1 MLKNDTKINKAE
13 TMNVALKINFSN
25 PRLVKEDVPPPQ
37 DLAKP
42 VPLDCINIMTT
53 RIIAKSIC
61 NIKNIF
67 FI

>member
-37 DLAKP
+37 LIRTPQIDQYNLSW
-42 VPLDCINIMTT
+42 NISC
-53 RIIAKSIC
+53 SI
-61 NIKNIF
+61 
-67 FI
+67 